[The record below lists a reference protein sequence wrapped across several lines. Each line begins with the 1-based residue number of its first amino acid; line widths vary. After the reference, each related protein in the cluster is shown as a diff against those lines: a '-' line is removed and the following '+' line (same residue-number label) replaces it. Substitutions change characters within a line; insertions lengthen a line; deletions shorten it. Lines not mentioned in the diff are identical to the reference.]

1 MITELLEEMVVVL
14 VAAKEDAKKFDE
26 KGNAASGRRV
36 RVAMQDLKKKAQ
48 DVRVA
53 ITELK
58 KK

>member
-1 MITELLEEMVVVL
+1 MITELLEEMVAVL
-14 VAAKEDAKKFDE
+14 NAAKEDAVKFEE

-53 ITELK
+53 VTEAK